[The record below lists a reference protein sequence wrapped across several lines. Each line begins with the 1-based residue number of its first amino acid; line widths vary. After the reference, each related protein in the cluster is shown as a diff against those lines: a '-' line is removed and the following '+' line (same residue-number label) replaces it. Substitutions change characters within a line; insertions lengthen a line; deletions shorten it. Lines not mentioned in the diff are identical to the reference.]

1 MLLSMEMNEL
11 VNWIIINFICEMVF
25 AIIDVF
31 LFTNLF
37 KIETVLKTRIKMVL
51 LDGVLRTVFLI
62 VIPTPY
68 NKIVNL
74 VIAVLLF
81 KLFFKA
87 KIEKCIL
94 GEVINSIT
102 VLVPETILAKIF
114 CVLIF
119 YANNYL

>member
-114 CVLIF
+114 SCLIF